1 MLKKTLAALAL
12 GSALFTAGQAMAADY
27 KIDKEGQHA
36 FIEFRIKHLGYSW
49 LYGRFNDFDGSFTF
63 DEKNPSADK
72 VKVTINTNSVDTNHA
87 ERDKHLRSGDFLNV
101 SKNPTATFES
111 TEVKANGDSADITG
125 NLTLNGVT
133 KPVTIKAK
141 LIGQG
146 DDPWGGYRAG
156 FEGSAT
162 LKLKDFGIKMDL
174 GPASQEVEL
183 LLSVEGIRHYADT
196 LNEKRR
202 RSPAFFIVLRKECS

>member
-1 MLKKTLAALAL
+1 MLKKTFAALAL
-12 GSALFTAGQAMAADY
+12 GTALFSAGQAMAADY

-49 LYGRFNDFDGSFTF
+49 LYGRFDDFDGAFTF

-72 VKVTINTNSVDTNHA
+72 VKVTINTNSVNSNHA
-87 ERDKHLRSGDFLNV
+87 ERDKHLRSPDFLNV

-111 TEVKANGDSADITG
+111 TGVKADGKNAEITG

-133 KPVTIKAK
+133 KPVTIKAE

-156 FEGSAT
+156 FLGTTT
-162 LKLKDFGIKMDL
+162 LKLKDFNIQRDL

-183 LLSVEGIRHYADT
+183 TLSVEGVRQ
-196 LNEKRR
+196 
-202 RSPAFFIVLRKECS
+202 